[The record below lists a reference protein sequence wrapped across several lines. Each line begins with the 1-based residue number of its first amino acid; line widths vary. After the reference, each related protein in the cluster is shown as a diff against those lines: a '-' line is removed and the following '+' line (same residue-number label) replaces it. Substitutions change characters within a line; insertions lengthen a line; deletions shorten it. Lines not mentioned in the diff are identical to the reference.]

1 MIKRILVP
9 TELSAASNSVLPWAT
24 TIAQAFGS
32 KLYMLNVMP
41 PADLHGPER
50 LEDFPNLGGFIA
62 QDRELGINPPL
73 AAEVAISKLFAY
85 DRHETRLI
93 LRYAAEKKA
102 DLICLAATS
111 KRVELTWWSAGK
123 TVEGIIREAECSVLC
138 VRGKRVYPKDW
149 KRPRF
154 RHVLLLAE
162 MADGGAAL
170 LARVMPLIERFQ
182 SVLHVFPLLSGKL
195 KESAEQTALRELCQL
210 DGRRANVLLFSE
222 PKNRM
227 ENLLTFVAETPVDLI
242 VMSPTTRKKFSNRLV
257 SDIFIQLLRRANCP
271 VLLLR

>member
-9 TELSAASNSVLPWAT
+9 TELSAASNSILPWAT
-24 TIAQAFGS
+24 TIAQAFAG
-32 KLYMLNVMP
+32 KVYMLNVMP
-41 PADLHGPER
+41 PSDLHGPER
-50 LEDFPNLGGFIA
+50 LEDFPQLAEFIA
-62 QDRELGINPPL
+62 KDRESGYSPPL
-73 AAEVAISKLFAY
+73 ATEVPVSKLFVY
-85 DRHETRLI
+85 DRNEAKLI

-123 TVEGIIREAECSVLC
+123 TVEAIIRDAGCSVLC
-138 VRGKRVYPKDW
+138 VRGKRIYPKDW
-149 KRPRF
+149 KRPHF

-162 MADGGAAL
+162 MEDGGAEL
-170 LARVMPLIERFQ
+170 MQRMMPWVERFQ

-210 DGRRANVLLFSE
+210 DGQRANVLLFAE

-227 ENLLTFVAETPVDLI
+227 ENLLSFVADTPVDLI
-242 VMSPTTRKKFSNRLV
+242 VMSPRTRARFSNRLV
-257 SDIFIQLLRRANCP
+257 SDIFIQLLRRADCP